1 MLQERLNGLAMLYV
15 HRDIGCPPEMV
26 VDAFAR
32 QHPRRLCLVNP
43 FIE

>member
-1 MLQERLNGLAMLYV
+1 MLYV
-15 HRDIGCPPEMV
+15 YRDIDIDCPPEMV

-32 QHPRRLCLVNP
+32 QQPRRLCLVNP